1 MIYILFVFSQNEYK
15 IGETHNAIKPIINTF
30 FYLINNCITFL
41 IRICTRCMLQ
51 VPTPGLC

>member
-30 FYLINNCITFL
+30 FYVINNCITFL
-41 IRICTRCMLQ
+41 IRICTRCML
-51 VPTPGLC
+51 